1 MMKNAYKIIC
11 NIKDENNKVFFGD
24 LELNEKS
31 IFISLIYDDE
41 IIDQKLNTDKEIF
54 LKDYV
59 NFVAI
64 KNGMHSG
71 RGYIYSNL
79 PLINANQIN
88 INEIKKIIYNFFS
101 NENFAK

>member
-1 MMKNAYKIIC
+1 MK
-11 NIKDENNKVFFGD
+11 KV
-24 LELNEKS
+24 
-31 IFISLIYDDE
+31 SLLALFYDDE

-88 INEIKKIIYNFFS
+88 INEIKK
-101 NENFAK
+101 